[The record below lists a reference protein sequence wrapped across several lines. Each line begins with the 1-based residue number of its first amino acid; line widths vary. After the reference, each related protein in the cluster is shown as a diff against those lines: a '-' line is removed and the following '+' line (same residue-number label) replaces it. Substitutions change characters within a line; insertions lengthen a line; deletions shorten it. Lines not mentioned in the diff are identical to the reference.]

1 MMSQCSGWWL
11 GLPLL
16 ALAFMAAICAGS
28 TFCNGKRVISE
39 TPHLNAW
46 VSQHGT
52 THGHTSAMLLV
63 VCMTSA
69 ASSSV
74 AQLPESDGL
83 NGLSL
88 CFPCNLA
95 TSPYESWVVVL
106 QGRLIASQKWMLF
119 DCSQSPAM
127 AASAHS

>member
-1 MMSQCSGWWL
+1 M
-11 GLPLL
+11 
-16 ALAFMAAICAGS
+16 
-28 TFCNGKRVISE
+28 GKGGISE
-39 TPHLNAW
+39 TPILNAW

-69 ASSSV
+69 ASSWGSKAAWV
-74 AQLPESDGL
+74 AKLPESDGL

-106 QGRLIASQKWMLF
+106 QGRLIASQEWVLF
-119 DCSQSPAM
+119 
-127 AASAHS
+127 